1 MRPASTGNPV
11 DERLAALECADAV
24 EGRAH
29 HLADRVTFRNR
40 CDVLEVAATT
50 AGVK

>member
-29 HLADRVTFRNR
+29 DVADRVTYRNR
-40 CDVLEVAATT
+40 YGVLEIAATT

>member
-1 MRPASTGNPV
+1 MRPASTGNPI
-11 DERLAALECADAV
+11 DERLAVFECADAV
-24 EGRAH
+24 EGHAH
-29 HLADRVTFRNR
+29 DLADRVTFRNK

>member
-1 MRPASTGNPV
+1 MRPASTGHPD
-11 DERLAALECADAV
+11 DEQLAALECADAV

-29 HLADRVTFRNR
+29 DLADRVTFRNR
-40 CDVLEVAATT
+40 CDVLKVAATT

>member
-1 MRPASTGNPV
+1 MRPASIGNPV

-24 EGRAH
+24 EGRAYD
-29 HLADRVTFRNR
+29 LADRVTFRNR